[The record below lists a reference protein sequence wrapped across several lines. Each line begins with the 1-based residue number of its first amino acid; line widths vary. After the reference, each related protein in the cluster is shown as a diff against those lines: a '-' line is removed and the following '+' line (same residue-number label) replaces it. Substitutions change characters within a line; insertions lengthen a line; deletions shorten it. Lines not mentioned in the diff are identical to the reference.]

1 MVEYRKDKVK
11 IFLNELEEVKK
22 IETEKDLQKYFEG
35 LAITLF
41 NQIDILAGKDRYSL
55 AEIEFYYQNAIFKDG
70 QYKDTYARTKTAGS
84 LFWHLSGIDICFES
98 NEKEGYFGGILIRA
112 LEREDINNP
121 NNPRPQFGGPL
132 TCKDEV
138 LNTATE
144 KCVVEICK
152 DQEYHVNPKPLIRK
166 GLDKSKENDSYLNKE
181 YRFFREDIK
190 SPITRKVDSFKF
202 NTNELKKETIDRKY
216 YF

>member
-98 NEKEGYFGGILIRA
+98 NEKEGYFGGILIRSIVK
-112 LEREDINNP
+112 EDGRLIT
-121 NNPRPQFGGPL
+121 GPM
-132 TCKDEV
+132 CCSDEL
-138 LNTATE
+138 LNSCVQSSSIE
-144 KCVVEICK
+144 KPSI
-152 DQEYHVNPKPLIRK
+152 I
-166 GLDKSKENDSYLNKE
+166 
-181 YRFFREDIK
+181 
-190 SPITRKVDSFKF
+190 PILVD
-202 NTNELKKETIDRKY
+202 KETELNIEPLSTIRQGIEADKDGWKY
-216 YF
+216 CFYTKRDSWKNYKGNYYSARPDKR